1 MSPGN
6 VEDRPP
12 EVRVANPPVE
22 RVGRIMEKLLD
33 AADVAKVY
41 GEPIAHGQLLLIPA
55 AEVVAVAGVG
65 MGSGGAVGFP
75 SASLGAGS
83 GEQGQRSRGSGGGGG
98 GGGRTMARS
107 VAVIVASPDGV
118 EVRPVFDWTKI
129 ALAAFTAAGFIVA
142 SWKGMKRGGR

>member
-22 RVGRIMEKLLD
+22 RVGRTMEKLLD
-33 AADVAKVY
+33 AADIAKVF
-41 GEPIAHGQLLLIPA
+41 GEPITHGELLLIPA

-65 MGSGGAVGFP
+65 MGSGGAVGF
-75 SASLGAGS
+75 LR
-83 GEQGQRSRGSGGGGG
+83 EQGQRSRGSGGGGG
-98 GGGRTMARS
+98 GGGRTLARS
-107 VAVIVASPDGV
+107 VAVIVASPEGV
-118 EVRPVFDWTKI
+118 EIRPIFDWTKI

>member
-22 RVGRIMEKLLD
+22 RVGRTMEKLLD
-33 AADVAKVY
+33 TADVAKVF

-55 AEVVAVAGVG
+55 AEIVAVAGVG
-65 MGSGGAVGFP
+65 MGSGGAVGFAKEP
-75 SASLGAGS
+75 
-83 GEQGQRSRGSGGGGG
+83 GQRSRGSGGGGG
-98 GGGRTMARS
+98 GGGKTLARS

-142 SWKGMKRGGR
+142 SWKGMRRGGR

>member
-33 AADVAKVY
+33 TADVAKVF

-55 AEVVAVAGVG
+55 AEIVAVAGVG
-65 MGSGGAVGFP
+65 LGSGGRRR
-75 SASLGAGS
+75 LRERAGS
-83 GEQGQRSRGSGGGGG
+83 EEPGERGRRRR
-98 GGGRTMARS
+98 GREDPGPERRRDRGFARRRRG
-107 VAVIVASPDGV
+107 P
-118 EVRPVFDWTKI
+118 
-129 ALAAFTAAGFIVA
+129 AGL
-142 SWKGMKRGGR
+142 

>member
-22 RVGRIMEKLLD
+22 RVGRVMEKLLD
-33 AADVAKVY
+33 TADVAKVY

-65 MGSGGAVGFP
+65 MGAGGAVGFV
-75 SASLGAGS
+75 A
-83 GEQGQRSRGSGGGGG
+83 EQGQRSRGSGGGGG

>member
-22 RVGRIMEKLLD
+22 RVGRTMEKLLD
-33 AADVAKVY
+33 TADVAKVF
-41 GEPIAHGQLLLIPA
+41 GEPIAHGQMLLIPA
-55 AEVVAVAGVG
+55 AEIVAVAGVG
-65 MGSGGAVGFP
+65 MGSGGAVGF
-75 SASLGAGS
+75 GK
-83 GEQGQRSRGSGGGGG
+83 EQGQRSRGSGGGGG
-98 GGGRTMARS
+98 GGGKTLARS
-107 VAVIVASPDGV
+107 VAVIVVSPDGV

>member
-22 RVGRIMEKLLD
+22 RVGRTMEKLLD
-33 AADVAKVY
+33 TADVSKVF
-41 GEPIAHGQLLLIPA
+41 GEPVAHGQLLLIPA
-55 AEVVAVAGVG
+55 AEVVAIAGVG
-65 MGSGGAVGFP
+65 MGSGGAVGFI
-75 SASLGAGS
+75 A
-83 GEQGQRSRGSGGGGG
+83 EQGQRSRGSGGGGG
-98 GGGRTMARS
+98 GGGKTLARS
-107 VAVIVASPDGV
+107 VAVIVASPEGV
-118 EVRPVFDWTKI
+118 EVRPIFDWTKI

>member
-22 RVGRIMEKLLD
+22 RVGRTMEKLLD
-33 AADVAKVY
+33 TADVAKVF
-41 GEPIAHGQLLLIPA
+41 GDPIAHGQLLLIPA

-65 MGSGGAVGFP
+65 MGAGGAVGFIKDQVK
-75 SASLGAGS
+75 G
-83 GEQGQRSRGSGGGGG
+83 SRGSGGGGG
-98 GGGRTMARS
+98 GGGKALARS